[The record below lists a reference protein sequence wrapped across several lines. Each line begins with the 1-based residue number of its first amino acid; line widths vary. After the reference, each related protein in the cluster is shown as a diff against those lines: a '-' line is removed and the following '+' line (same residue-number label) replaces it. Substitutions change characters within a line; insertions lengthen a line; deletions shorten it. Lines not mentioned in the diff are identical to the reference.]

1 MNIPVLPVSPSASAP
16 AETAAR
22 PAETG
27 DSTAAFSNVLSS
39 QRAPDAAE
47 PHAGPSAARG
57 AAKPDDADKPAPMGP
72 EETLAFILSSTT
84 LPLMQAAAQARPAQ
98 AATDRG
104 LEDATQPAADSHRPG
119 KTLVT
124 LAAPA
129 TDASAEDPAPHLKD
143 SAAAA
148 AKPRAP
154 VSPAVPDARGDAST
168 PALAT
173 DAAPGGLAASRA
185 STPARTAAAA
195 GGTSGLPGSA
205 AGTRPGETATPAGSG
220 LPAAAPRADGPLP
233 DASALQSAAAPAG
246 ASLLNAPA
254 TAPAAAPLQATV
266 ATPLGNAQWPQDFS
280 RQVLNLTQTGT
291 SAGGHTVL
299 MHVNPPELGPIH
311 ITLHIGDNL
320 AQASFVS
327 PHANVR
333 QALENALPHLE
344 QQLAQAGL
352 SLGQANV
359 SDQQAGQQSFAQA
372 QQSGHAD
379 NGVQFSLD
387 GGFQVAPEAALASSG
402 GRAAPRPDALVDT
415 FV

>member
-1 MNIPVLPVSPSASAP
+1 MNIPVLPVSPAAPAP

-22 PAETG
+22 PAEAD

-39 QRAPDAAE
+39 QRAPDTAA
-47 PHAGPSAARG
+47 PHTGPSAARG
-57 AAKPDDADKPAPMGP
+57 PAKPDDADKQAPMGP

-98 AATDRG
+98 AAADRG
-104 LEDATQPAADSHRPG
+104 LEDAAQPAADNHRPG
-119 KTLVT
+119 KALAT

-129 TDASAEDPAPHLKD
+129 ADALVEDPAPQRKD

-148 AKPRAP
+148 PQSRVLAAL
-154 VSPAVPDARGDAST
+154 AAPDARGGANI
-168 PALAT
+168 PAQAAV
-173 DAAPGGLAASRA
+173 AAPGDPAASRA
-185 STPARTAAAA
+185 TSPARGGTP
-195 GGTSGLPGSA
+195 GGTSLPGSTV
-205 AGTRPGETATPAGSG
+205 GTRPGEAVSPASTG
-220 LPAAAPRADGPLP
+220 LPTAAPRADGPLP
-233 DASALQSAAAPAG
+233 DTSALQSAAAPAG
-246 ASLLNAPA
+246 ASLLNTPA

-266 ATPLGNAQWPQDFS
+266 ATPLGNAQWTQDFS
-280 RQVLNLTQTGT
+280 RQVLNLAQTGT

-333 QALENALPHLE
+333 QALESALPHLE

-359 SDQQAGQQSFAQA
+359 SDQQAGQQSFAQT

-379 NGVQFSLD
+379 KGVQFSLD

-402 GRAAPRPDALVDT
+402 GRAASRPDALVDT